1 MNNLLKME
9 RYQLVH
15 NRVYWGGIL
24 GVFLLGFITA
34 DTYVPEVMGPS
45 GGAAQSLV
53 DIFNGMVYDSTFLL
67 ILICSILS
75 LILGQEFTWR
85 TISQEICVGHTRQ
98 QIFASKIISY
108 LAAFNI
114 MAIVYPVAGC
124 IREYGK
130 FGIGDI
136 GFFFYNVVKA
146 VVYSFVLNSAVF
158 LIAVFCCYWFR
169 NSSKAVAFTA
179 GSTFALRLYLGYGM
193 KLGFPVAFLPTFQV
207 REAISSQAFIL
218 PGALIIGAAW
228 IIVLIVLAW
237 NKFCKCDLK

>member
-1 MNNLLKME
+1 
-9 RYQLVH
+9 
-15 NRVYWGGIL
+15 
-24 GVFLLGFITA
+24 
-34 DTYVPEVMGPS
+34 
-45 GGAAQSLV
+45 
-53 DIFNGMVYDSTFLL
+53 
-67 ILICSILS
+67 

-179 GSTFALRLYLGYGM
+179 GSTFALSLYLGYGM

>member
-124 IREYGK
+124 IREYK
-130 FGIGDI
+130 AAAILTPITVTFEVILEVIIPMLMAVLIDRGINRGSLPDI
-136 GFFFYNVVKA
+136 LKTGALLVGCCVVSLLCGALSGGFCAKAGAGFAKNLRHDMFYRVQD
-146 VVYSFVLNSAVF
+146 YSFANIDKFSASSIITRMTTDVTNVQNS
-158 LIAVFCCYWFR
+158 
-169 NSSKAVAFTA
+169 N
-179 GSTFALRLYLGYGM
+179 
-193 KLGFPVAFLPTFQV
+193 
-207 REAISSQAFIL
+207 
-218 PGALIIGAAW
+218 
-228 IIVLIVLAW
+228 
-237 NKFCKCDLK
+237 

>member
-34 DTYVPEVMGPS
+34 DTYVPEVMGSS

-98 QIFASKIISY
+98 QIFAWKIMSSG
-108 LAAFNI
+108 
-114 MAIVYPVAGC
+114 YPVAGC

-179 GSTFALRLYLGYGM
+179 GSTFVLSLYLGYGM

>member
-1 MNNLLKME
+1 M
-9 RYQLVH
+9 
-15 NRVYWGGIL
+15 
-24 GVFLLGFITA
+24 
-34 DTYVPEVMGPS
+34 
-45 GGAAQSLV
+45 
-53 DIFNGMVYDSTFLL
+53 
-67 ILICSILS
+67 
-75 LILGQEFTWR
+75 ILGQEFTWR

-158 LIAVFCCYWFR
+158 LIA
-169 NSSKAVAFTA
+169 AI
-179 GSTFALRLYLGYGM
+179 GSGIVQRQLRLRRVVPL
-193 KLGFPVAFLPTFQV
+193 LLAC
-207 REAISSQAFIL
+207 IL
-218 PGALIIGAAW
+218 DM
-228 IIVLIVLAW
+228 V
-237 NKFCKCDLK
+237 

>member
-85 TISQEICVGHTRQ
+85 TISQEICVGVRSFPIWQHL
-98 QIFASKIISY
+98 ISWLSY
-108 LAAFNI
+108 ILLPDVYGNTGNLGLEILDSFSI
-114 MAIVYPVAGC
+114 M
-124 IREYGK
+124 
-130 FGIGDI
+130 
-136 GFFFYNVVKA
+136 
-146 VVYSFVLNSAVF
+146 
-158 LIAVFCCYWFR
+158 
-169 NSSKAVAFTA
+169 
-179 GSTFALRLYLGYGM
+179 
-193 KLGFPVAFLPTFQV
+193 
-207 REAISSQAFIL
+207 
-218 PGALIIGAAW
+218 
-228 IIVLIVLAW
+228 
-237 NKFCKCDLK
+237 